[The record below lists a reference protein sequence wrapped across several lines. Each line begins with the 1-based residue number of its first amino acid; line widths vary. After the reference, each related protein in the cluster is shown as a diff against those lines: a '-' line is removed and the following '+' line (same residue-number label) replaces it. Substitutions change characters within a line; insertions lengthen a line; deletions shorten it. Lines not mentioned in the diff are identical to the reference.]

1 MKKLLIALLVL
12 AVVVAAGLFWLSRNL
27 DDLVEHAIERY
38 GSEMTQA
45 RVDVGSVRIS
55 PADGKGTISQLTIG
69 NPSGFRTAHALKVAQ
84 VEVEVDIATVTQD
97 VVTIR
102 RIAIVAPDVIYEKG
116 EHTTNFDAIAQHI
129 AQSVG
134 SGQTRGDGRASKKL
148 IVELL
153 TITQAKAQAS
163 AAFMNG
169 KTVAVALPDI
179 TLRNIGRA
187 KGGVT
192 PAELGQEVA
201 NALKGRLVAAASFE
215 RLMKSSAE
223 ALGQVESAVKGLFK

>member
-27 DDLVEHAIERY
+27 DGLVEQAIERY

-45 RVDVGSVRIS
+45 RVEVGGVRIS
-55 PADGKGTISQLTIG
+55 PADGKGAISQLTIG
-69 NPSGFRTAHALKVAQ
+69 NPGGFRTAHALKVAQ

-129 AQSVG
+129 AKSVG
-134 SGQTRGDGRASKKL
+134 SGQTRGDG
-148 IVELL
+148 
-153 TITQAKAQAS
+153 KA
-163 AAFMNG
+163 G
-169 KTVAVALPDI
+169 K
-179 TLRNIGRA
+179 
-187 KGGVT
+187 
-192 PAELGQEVA
+192 
-201 NALKGRLVAAASFE
+201 
-215 RLMKSSAE
+215 
-223 ALGQVESAVKGLFK
+223 